1 MPLSAR
7 DLEKHTVKELEKW
20 RKDRPS
26 STFDPKGRCHGFHMA
41 WTRARQNKEEQ
52 YRKER
57 EKGNL
62 SVPIARSASTLSLSP
77 SLLHKRWRR
86 GGKVN
91 TGEWEGGGKVVR
103 HLSMGAKEDWNSW
116 TELNFEKVQDVQ
128 EEDDVVSEEC
138 EKQKEPNLKGQTE
151 EEKLLEEPIKMDKI
165 QNTPAVRIEE
175 TVVMNDQTEKVETR
189 VTEEEGSKLVSE
201 HTEETCVEAELNK
214 GPSIDQTAENILQP
228 NEHTSQHQ
236 QVEELGSCSQSQV
249 EEPQNDQG
257 QDQEI
262 EVKDINEETDKQVV
276 EESEDTA
283 AVQENLNVVQED
295 GAVETN
301 KENLQVSADILIQA
315 DMQPEEGAETKDVQ
329 VRQVGTE
336 FSETRTETSPG
347 SEMITEAI
355 PVKYPHPTETQQQQ
369 EETITEIDTSSSG
382 DVFEE
387 KYHSPESLAETE
399 IEETHT
405 QTETGTDVLTQPE
418 GKADENATTQDEL
431 ETVIIQTDSDQ
442 HVDSTLE
449 TKTEAETL
457 ILSSPECSQKGECTD
472 IVTDTESEAEMTL
485 THDKESTEA
494 FAHSSEKECDRVA
507 CELTQ
512 EKEESILTVYS
523 EEKVDSDH
531 TQAEEIPSETPT
543 KVEDLDSATPPE
555 KEEAVNLVTESQQR
569 SSVEMSS
576 EEPAPEQPASQV
588 TMEETENVKEKTVEE
603 VFISTPNVTD
613 EPHSND
619 IPQVQDKD
627 SSQAE
632 TNSSGLTQTSRRHSS
647 RSSGDFCVRRS
658 STSQG
663 SRLARK
669 LSEDLFTGPQKT
681 SQSESG
687 STQSDIQHTESQSNP
702 VNQILSEVTQSSQ
715 VKLPP
720 STLSM
725 TEGTEA
731 PHEPQAPPKRFG
743 LFRRLKGEQPKK
755 SKGKGTQ
762 KMQVPKILI
771 QDFSDGT
778 GKPVQEEDEEK
789 LTSRERRRRRR
800 EKERREKE
808 EERLRKKKEK
818 ELEKERERERRKT
831 PTRRKSFQVQ
841 KKKDSDDV
849 SHLDNTGSESLRHS
863 ASYAESYF

>member
-26 STFDPKGRCHGFHMA
+26 STFDPRGRCHGFHMA
-41 WTRARQNKEEQ
+41 WARARQNREERD
-52 YRKER
+52 RKER

-62 SVPIARSASTLSLSP
+62 SVPIVRSASTLSLSP

-116 TELNFEKVQDVQ
+116 TDLNFEKVHDVQ
-128 EEDDVVSEEC
+128 EEEDVVSEEC
-138 EKQKEPNLKGQTE
+138 KKPREPNLTGQTE
-151 EEKLLEEPIKMDKI
+151 KEELLEEPIKTDKI
-165 QNTPAVRIEE
+165 QNIPAVHIEV
-175 TVVMNDQTEKVETR
+175 TVIMNDQTEKVETR
-189 VTEEEGSKLVSE
+189 ITEEEGSKLISE
-201 HTEETCVEAELNK
+201 HTEETCVETELNQ
-214 GPSIDQTAENILQP
+214 GPSIEQTVENILQP
-228 NEHTSQHQ
+228 SEHTSQHQ
-236 QVEELGSCSQSQV
+236 EGEELGSCSQSQV
-249 EEPQNDQG
+249 EEPQNHQG

-262 EVKDINEETDKQVV
+262 EVKDINEETEKQVV

-295 GAVETN
+295 GAAETN
-301 KENLQVSADILIQA
+301 KENLQLSADVLIQA
-315 DMQPEEGAETKDVQ
+315 DMQPEEGAERKDVQ
-329 VRQVGTE
+329 QRQVGTE
-336 FSETRTETSPG
+336 FSETRTETSPS
-347 SEMITEAI
+347 SETEMNTEAI
-355 PVKYPHPTETQQQQ
+355 PVKYPDPTETQQQQ
-369 EETITEIDTSSSG
+369 EEMITETDASSPG

-405 QTETGTDVLTQPE
+405 QTETGTDVLTQTQ

-431 ETVIIQTDSDQ
+431 ETIIIQTDSDQ
-442 HVDSTLE
+442 HVNSDLE

-457 ILSSPECSQKGECTD
+457 ILSSPECSQQDECTD
-472 IVTDTESEAEMTL
+472 IVTDTESEAEMPL
-485 THDKESTEA
+485 THDIESSEA
-494 FAHSSEKECDRVA
+494 FAHSSEKEYDRVA

-512 EKEESILTVYS
+512 EKEESISTVNS
-523 EEKVDSDH
+523 EEKIDSNH
-531 TQAEEIPSETPT
+531 TQAEETPTETPT
-543 KVEDLDSATPPE
+543 KVEDTDSVTPPQ
-555 KEEAVNLVTESQQR
+555 KEEAVNLITESQQR
-569 SSVEMSS
+569 RSSVEISS

-588 TMEETENVKEKTVEE
+588 TMEDTENVKENTVGE
-603 VFISTPNVTD
+603 VFISTPNMTD
-613 EPHSND
+613 EPHSDD
-619 IPQVQDKD
+619 IPQVQDED

-632 TNSSGLTQTSRRHSS
+632 TNSSGLTQTSWHHSS
-647 RSSGDFCVRRS
+647 RSSGDFCVRRP
-658 STSQG
+658 STSHG

-669 LSEDLFTGPQKT
+669 LSADLFTSPQKT
-681 SQSESG
+681 SQSESS
-687 STQSDIQHTESQSNP
+687 STHSEVQHTESQSNP
-702 VNQILSEVTQSSQ
+702 VNQILPEVTQSSQ
-715 VKLPP
+715 VKPP
-720 STLSM
+720 QST

-731 PHEPQAPPKRFG
+731 QQEPQAPPKRFG
-743 LFRRLKGEQPKK
+743 LFRRLRGEQPKK
-755 SKGKGTQ
+755 AKEKRAQ

-778 GKPVQEEDEEK
+778 GKPVEEEDEEK

-800 EKERREKE
+800 ERERREKE

-818 ELEKERERERRKT
+818 ELEKERERERRK
-831 PTRRKSFQVQ
+831 PQTRGKSFQVQ
-841 KKKDSDDV
+841 KKKDSDDT
-849 SHLDNTGSESLRHS
+849 SQLDNTGSKSLRHS